1 MTLYSFF
8 HVLVSMSVEGSTMNS
23 FQASDVASTLREW
36 TMDAANGMSEDAVVR
51 HLIERGHDGSDPI
64 TQVVIDLIDVEGF
77 ANPAQLLV
85 DTIEDVREQVVSVA
99 A

>member
-1 MTLYSFF
+1 MTLYNFF
-8 HVLVSMSVEGSTMNS
+8 HVLVSMSVEGSTMRS
-23 FQASDVASTLREW
+23 FQASDIASTLREW
-36 TMDAANGMSEDAVVR
+36 TLDAANGMSEDAVVR

-85 DTIEDVREQVVSVA
+85 DTIADVRDQLVSVSA
-99 A
+99 

>member
-1 MTLYSFF
+1 MTLYNFF
-8 HVLVSMSVEGSTMNS
+8 HVLVSMSTEGSTMKS

-36 TMDAANGMSEDAVVR
+36 TLDTANGMTEDAIVR

>member
-1 MTLYSFF
+1 MTLYNFF
-8 HVLVSMSVEGSTMNS
+8 HVLVSMSVEGSTMKS
-23 FQASDVASTLREW
+23 YQASDIASTLREW
-36 TMDAANGMSEDAVVR
+36 TLDAANGMAEDAVVR

>member
-1 MTLYSFF
+1 MTLYNFF
-8 HVLVSMSVEGSTMNS
+8 HVLVSMSIEGSTMRS
-23 FQASDVASTLREW
+23 FQASDIASTLREW
-36 TMDAANGMSEDAVVR
+36 TLDAANGMTEDAVVR

-77 ANPAQLLV
+77 ANPSQLLV
-85 DTIEDVREQVVSVA
+85 DTIADVREQVVSVA

>member
-1 MTLYSFF
+1 MTLYNFF
-8 HVLVSMSVEGSTMNS
+8 HVLVSMSVEGSTMTS
-23 FQASDVASTLREW
+23 FQASDIASTLRAW
-36 TMDAANGMSEDAVVR
+36 TLDAANGMTEDAVVR

-85 DTIEDVREQVVSVA
+85 DTIEDVREQVVSA
-99 A
+99 AA

>member
-1 MTLYSFF
+1 MTLYNFF
-8 HVLVSMSVEGSTMNS
+8 HVLVSMSIEGSTMES

-36 TMDAANGMSEDAVVR
+36 TLDAANGMTEEAVVR

-77 ANPAQLLV
+77 ENPAQLLV

>member
-1 MTLYSFF
+1 MTLYNFF
-8 HVLVSMSVEGSTMNS
+8 HVLVSMSVEGSTMKS
-23 FQASDVASTLREW
+23 FQASDIASTLREW

-85 DTIEDVREQVVSVA
+85 DTIEDVRDQVVSLVA
-99 A
+99 

>member
-1 MTLYSFF
+1 MTLYNFY
-8 HVLVSMSVEGSTMNS
+8 HVLVSMSVEGSTMTS
-23 FQASDVASTLREW
+23 LQASNTAATLREW

-85 DTIEDVREQVVSVA
+85 DTTEDVREQVVSA
-99 A
+99 AA

>member
-1 MTLYSFF
+1 MTLYNFF
-8 HVLVSMSVEGSTMNS
+8 HVLVSMSVEGSTMTAL
-23 FQASDVASTLREW
+23 QASNTAATLREW
-36 TMDAANGMSEDAVVR
+36 TLDATNGMAEDAVVR

-85 DTIEDVREQVVSVA
+85 DTIEDVRDQVVSA
-99 A
+99 AA

>member
-1 MTLYSFF
+1 MTLYNFF
-8 HVLVSMSVEGSTMNS
+8 HVLVSLSVEGSTMRS
-23 FQASDVASTLREW
+23 YQASDTASTLRDW
-36 TMDAANGMSEDAVVR
+36 TLDAANGMTEDAAVR

>member
-1 MTLYSFF
+1 MTLYNFF

-23 FQASDVASTLREW
+23 FQASDVASMLRGWTL
-36 TMDAANGMSEDAVVR
+36 DAANGMTEDAVVR

-85 DTIEDVREQVVSVA
+85 DTVEDVREQVVSVA

>member
-1 MTLYSFF
+1 MTLYNFF
-8 HVLVSMSVEGSTMNS
+8 HVLVSMSIEGSTMKS
-23 FQASDVASTLREW
+23 FQASDIASTLREW
-36 TMDAANGMSEDAVVR
+36 TLDAANGMTEDAVVR

-85 DTIEDVREQVVSVA
+85 GTIEDVREQVVGVA

>member
-51 HLIERGHDGSDPI
+51 YLIERGHDGSDPI

>member
-1 MTLYSFF
+1 MTLYNFF
-8 HVLVSMSVEGSTMNS
+8 HVLVSMSIEGSTMRS
-23 FQASDVASTLREW
+23 YQASDIASTLREW
-36 TMDAANGMSEDAVVR
+36 TLDAANGMSEDAVVR

-85 DTIEDVREQVVSVA
+85 DTVEDVRDQVVSLVA
-99 A
+99 

>member
-1 MTLYSFF
+1 MTLYNFF
-8 HVLVSMSVEGSTMNS
+8 HVLVSMSSEGSTMRS
-23 FQASDVASTLREW
+23 YQASDIASTLREW
-36 TMDAANGMSEDAVVR
+36 TLDAVNGMTDDAVVR

-85 DTIEDVREQVVSVA
+85 DTIEDVREQVVSEA

>member
-1 MTLYSFF
+1 MTLYNFF
-8 HVLVSMSVEGSTMNS
+8 HVLVSMSVEGSTMRS
-23 FQASDVASTLREW
+23 FQASDVASTLRDW
-36 TMDAANGMSEDAVVR
+36 TLDAANGMTEDAIVR

-77 ANPAQLLV
+77 TNPAQLLV

>member
-1 MTLYSFF
+1 MTLYNFF
-8 HVLVSMSVEGSTMNS
+8 HVLVSMSVEGSTMKS

-36 TMDAANGMSEDAVVR
+36 TLDAANGMPEDAVVR

-85 DTIEDVREQVVSVA
+85 DTIEDVRDQVVSLVA
-99 A
+99 